1 MHRIE
6 ERLLRCRS
14 RAWRSICEPVCTAA
28 AVDHHPFSYMRIRSP
43 GILTYGVEEGHESQ
57 KGHFTYASRG
67 LRGFLWVRN
76 AGEKLNKLRWWLGQ
90 AGGWQTGKQGS
101 PTASDSTVDLVDAT
115 HITLLHSSSS
125 SSRKRERERERERGR
140 ACVLARR

>member
-1 MHRIE
+1 MN
-6 ERLLRCRS
+6 RC
-14 RAWRSICEPVCTAA
+14 VA

-76 AGEKLNKLRWWLGQ
+76 AGEKLKQIAVVVGQ

-115 HITLLHSSSS
+115 HITLTAAAAA
-125 SSRKRERERERERGR
+125 ERERKRERGR